1 MRSLKYLAKWQ
12 EDSIFVLMKRFSLL
26 LIVLIACATAHGQK
40 VSLIG
45 DYSYRSEK
53 KEGDWKLNL
62 KPDSTY
68 KWYFTESKES
78 HHGHWKCGNE
88 EITLFEDSAAKDA
101 KVKFKVLEAEDSER
115 PVLLYRK
122 KCFYFK
128 Q

>member
-1 MRSLKYLAKWQ
+1 M
-12 EDSIFVLMKRFSLL
+12 MKRLSII
-26 LIVLIACATAHGQK
+26 LIILIACATARGQK

-45 DYSYRSEK
+45 DYTYHSDK
-53 KEGDWKLNL
+53 NEGNWKLNL
-62 KPDSTY
+62 KADSTY

-78 HHGHWKCGNE
+78 HQGHWKYGKE
-88 EITLFEDSAAKDA
+88 EITLFEDGATTKT
-101 KVKFKVLEAEDSER
+101 KFKVLMAEDSER